1 MKKKRSLAIAAV
13 LMLTAALSGCGDQP
27 AEEAGVSVTGSDVEI
42 TNAAEE
48 VSDSVSESG
57 EAAEAADST
66 GSIDIN
72 AVLDLVMTETG
83 MTSMTEV
90 GEDRIGNYLEVD
102 TSQFES
108 FSMWICGSGAFA
120 DETALFVLNNED
132 YAADLEDALNARLE
146 TKTNDYKDYKPEE
159 CPKMDSAV
167 VKTNGKYV
175 FFAVSSDNGRA
186 EEIFDGS
193 L

>member
-1 MKKKRSLAIAAV
+1 MKKKRSFAIAAV
-13 LMLTAALSGCGDQP
+13 LMLSAVLSGCGEEP

-48 VSDSVSESG
+48 VPEGSV
-57 EAAEAADST
+57 
-66 GSIDIN
+66 SIDIK
-72 AVLDLVMTETG
+72 AVLDSVMSETG

-90 GEDRIGNYLEVD
+90 GEDRIGNYLEAD

-132 YAADLEDALNARLE
+132 YAADLEDALKKRLE

-159 CPKMDSAV
+159 CPKMESAV
-167 VKTNGKYV
+167 IKTNGKYV
-175 FFAVSSDNGRA
+175 FFAVSSDNEKA
-186 EEIFDGS
+186 EQIFDENF
-193 L
+193 

>member
-1 MKKKRSLAIAAV
+1 MKKKRSIAIAAV
-13 LMLTAALSGCGDQP
+13 LMLTAALSGCGDEP
-27 AEEAGVSVTGSDVEI
+27 AAEAGVSVTENDVEI

-48 VSDSVSESG
+48 VSDGAQGES
-57 EAAEAADST
+57 EAADS
-66 GSIDIN
+66 GSIDIK
-72 AVLDLVMTETG
+72 AVLDSVMSETG

-90 GEDRIGNYLEVD
+90 GEDRIGNYLEAD
-102 TSQFES
+102 TSQLES

-132 YAADLEDALNARLE
+132 YAADLEDALNKRLE

-167 VKTNGKYV
+167 IKTNGKYV
-175 FFAVSSDNGRA
+175 FFAVSSDNDRA
-186 EEIFDGS
+186 EQIFDENF
-193 L
+193 

>member
-1 MKKKRSLAIAAV
+1 MKKKRRSIAIAAV
-13 LMLTAALSGCGDQP
+13 LMLTAALSGCGDEP
-27 AEEAGVSVTGSDVEI
+27 AEEAGVSVTENDVEI

-48 VSDSVSESG
+48 VSDGAPDESQ
-57 EAAEAADST
+57 AAGSDS
-66 GSIDIN
+66 GSIDIK
-72 AVLDLVMTETG
+72 AVLDSVMSETG

-90 GEDRIGNYLEVD
+90 GEDRIGNYLEAD

-132 YAADLEDALNARLE
+132 YAADLEDALNKRLE

-167 VKTNGKYV
+167 IKTNGKYV

-186 EEIFDGS
+186 EEIFDENF
-193 L
+193 